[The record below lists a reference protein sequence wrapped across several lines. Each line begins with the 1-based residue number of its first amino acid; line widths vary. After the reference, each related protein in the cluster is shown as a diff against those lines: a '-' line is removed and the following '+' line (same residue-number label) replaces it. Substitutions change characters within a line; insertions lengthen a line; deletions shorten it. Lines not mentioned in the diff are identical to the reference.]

1 MAGRRDARDLC
12 IYMAGIISNEFPS
25 LMKGFPVWPVPLI
38 GSFAGAAEDVDLS
51 PSAVAKLI
59 TRLEQR
65 LAVRLI
71 KASQGFYRLL
81 AMEIPVASEN

>member
-1 MAGRRDARDLC
+1 
-12 IYMAGIISNEFPS
+12 MAGIISNEFPS
-25 LMKGFPVWPVPLI
+25 LMKGFPVWPVHPLI